1 MFLTGH
7 NIKVYTG
14 DEPILLGHAKSCT
27 INLMADSLETASATD
42 GKARTSVV
50 GRTGWDVT
58 VSKLVFIMRHDL
70 LRIGKTFYLTM
81 GVDGND
87 KLSGLAICT
96 QCQMVVQEGNLV
108 KCSVRFLGSGE
119 LL

>member
-42 GKARTSVV
+42 GKARTYEM
-50 GRTGWDVT
+50 GRTGWEVT
-58 VSKLVFIMRHDL
+58 VNKLVFYMRHDL
-70 LRIGKTFYLTM
+70 LRIGKTFTLTM
-81 GVDGND
+81 GVDGTD
-87 KLSGLAICT
+87 KLTGTAICV
-96 QCQMVVQEGNLV
+96 QSQLVVQEGNLV
-108 KCSVRFLGSGE
+108 KCSVRFLGNGA
-119 LL
+119 LA